1 MKAKPRPGPATVRTC
16 QGIFPPDS
24 FHSDPRC
31 QSARTGRSCQLKI
44 QRTTVSIIRVLA
56 LISPRRRK
64 ISLNIRHPASIYMRV
79 RRFQN
84 IVFALAAF
92 LWLPV
97 SAHCQ
102 LEIVTGLEFLACPT
116 EGDCHD
122 NQSSGRSDTG
132 CCSVEKSEYK
142 SNRSLLTPPSPYFVA
157 LYSRIVLAAAD
168 TLPAQ
173 VSVGILTA
181 APPEFLKTWHFVS
194 RTALPVR
201 APSIAS

>member
-1 MKAKPRPGPATVRTC
+1 M
-16 QGIFPPDS
+16 
-24 FHSDPRC
+24 
-31 QSARTGRSCQLKI
+31 
-44 QRTTVSIIRVLA
+44 
-56 LISPRRRK
+56 SPRWRK
-64 ISLNIRHPASIYMRV
+64 ISLNLRRSAAIYMRV

-102 LEIVTGLEFLACPT
+102 LEIVTGFEFLDCPT

-122 NQSSGRSDTG
+122 NQNSGRSDTR

-142 SNRSLLTPPSPYFVA
+142 SNRPHLTLPSPDFVRI
-157 LYSRIVLAAAD
+157 YSTIVLTAAD
-168 TLPAQ
+168 NLPAE
-173 VSVGILTA
+173 VGVGILTA
-181 APPEFLKTWHFVS
+181 APPEFSKIWHFVS